1 MAKIK
6 FGMMMTDARGKLG
19 GQVFSKNRAGAYV
32 RTKVT
37 PANPRTIPQMVSR
50 SILGMLSAGW
60 NGLTDAQRASF
71 NNAVNAWQKTN
82 IFGDMVKPT
91 GKNLYTSLNKNLLQ
105 AKLTPV
111 NVAPQKMD
119 LPALT
124 GFIPTFDIA
133 TGEIDLG
140 IASVP
145 ADVVLQVSATPTL
158 NAGVNYISG
167 KSRVLVYIPT
177 GAVDTGLIYDEYVYR
192 FGAPTSGA
200 NIHFQ
205 LKYIGTNGQ
214 AGVPVSAKAE
224 YI

>member
-37 PANPRTIPQMVSR
+37 PSNPRTITQMESR
-50 SILGMLSAGW
+50 SILGTLSAGW
-60 NGLTDAQRASF
+60 NALTDAQRASF

-82 IFGDMVKPT
+82 IFGDIVKPT

-105 AKLTPV
+105 AGLSVV

-124 GFIPTFDIA
+124 GFAPAFDIA
-133 TGEIDLG
+133 GSEIDLG

-145 ADVVLQVSATPTL
+145 AGVVLQVSATPTL
-158 NAGVNYISG
+158 NAGVNYVAG
-167 KSRVLVYIPT
+167 KARVIAYVPA
-177 GAVDTGLIYDEYVYR
+177 GAVDPASLYSAYVDR

-200 NIHFQ
+200 NVHFQ

-214 AGVPVSAKAE
+214 AGVPVSAKAS
-224 YI
+224 Y

>member
-37 PANPRTIPQMVSR
+37 PSNPRTISQMESR
-50 SILGMLSAGW
+50 SILGTLSAGW

-71 NNAVNAWQKTN
+71 NNAVNGWQKTN

-105 AKLTPV
+105 ANLSPV

-124 GFIPTFDIA
+124 SFVPTIDIA
-133 TGEIDLG
+133 ESEIDLG

-145 ADVVLQVSATPTL
+145 TNVVLQVSATPTL
-158 NAGVNYISG
+158 NAGVNYVSG
-167 KSRVLVYIPT
+167 KARVLLYVSA
-177 GAVDTGLIYDEYVYR
+177 GAVDAAAIFDAYVDR
-192 FGAPTSGA
+192 FGAPTAGA

-205 LKYIGTNGQ
+205 LKYVGTNGQ

>member
-37 PANPRTIPQMVSR
+37 PSNPRTISQMESR
-50 SILGMLSAGW
+50 SILGTLSAGW
-60 NGLTDAQRASF
+60 NALTDAQRASF
-71 NNAVNAWQKTN
+71 NNAVESWQKTN

-105 AKLTPV
+105 AELSPI

-124 GFIPTFDIA
+124 GFVPTFDLVA
-133 TGEIDLG
+133 SEIDLG

-145 ADVVLQVSATPTL
+145 SGVVLQVSATPML
-158 NAGVNYISG
+158 NAGVNYVAG
-167 KSRVLVYIPT
+167 KSRVIAYVPA
-177 GAVDTGLIYDEYVYR
+177 GAVSASALFDAYVDR
-192 FGAPTSGA
+192 FGLPTDGA

-214 AGVPVSAKAE
+214 AGVPVSAKAVF
-224 YI
+224 

>member
-37 PANPRTIPQMVSR
+37 PSNPRTISQMESR
-50 SILGMLSAGW
+50 SILGTLSAGW
-60 NGLTDAQRASF
+60 NALTDAQRASF

-105 AKLTPV
+105 ANLSPV

-124 GFIPTFDIA
+124 GFVPTFDLTESEINLDIA
-133 TGEIDLG
+133 N
-140 IASVP
+140 VP
-145 ADVVLQVSATPTL
+145 AGVVLQVSATPTL
-158 NAGVNYISG
+158 NAGVNYVSG
-167 KSRVLVYIPT
+167 KARVISYISA
-177 GAVDTGLIYDEYVYR
+177 GAVSATALFDAYVDR
-192 FGAPTSGA
+192 FGAPTAGA
-200 NIHFQ
+200 NVHFQ

-214 AGVPVSAKAE
+214 AGVPVSAKAA

>member
-37 PANPRTIPQMVSR
+37 PANPRTITQMVSR
-50 SILGMLSAGW
+50 SILGTLSAGW

-71 NNAVNAWQKTN
+71 NNAVNGWQKTN

-105 AKLTPV
+105 ANLATV

-119 LPALT
+119 LPALS
-124 GFIPTFDIA
+124 GFSA
-133 TGEIDLG
+133 TIDLTNSEIDLG
-140 IASVP
+140 ISTIP
-145 ADVVLQVSATPTL
+145 AGVVLQVSATPTL
-158 NAGVNYISG
+158 NAGVNYVAG
-167 KSRVLVYIPT
+167 KSRVLLYIPA
-177 GAVDTGLIYDEYVYR
+177 GAVDEGDIFDAYVDR
-192 FGAPTSGA
+192 FGAPTAGA

-214 AGVPVSAKAE
+214 AGVPVSAKAS

>member
-37 PANPRTIPQMVSR
+37 PSNPRTISQMESR
-50 SILGMLSAGW
+50 SILGTLSAGW
-60 NGLTDAQRASF
+60 NALTDAQRASF
-71 NNAVNAWQKTN
+71 NNAVSAWQKTN

-105 AKLTPV
+105 AELSPI

-124 GFIPTFDIA
+124 SFEPSFDL
-133 TGEIDLG
+133 TDSEISLG
-140 IASVP
+140 INTIP
-145 ADVVLQVSATPTL
+145 AGVVLQVSATPTL
-158 NAGVNYISG
+158 NAGVNYVSG
-167 KSRVLVYIPT
+167 KARVISYIPA
-177 GAVDTGLIYDEYVYR
+177 GAVSATALFNAYVER

-200 NIHFQ
+200 NVHFQ

-214 AGVPVSAKAE
+214 AGVPVSAKAT